1 MHDSILSLCSCTE
14 PQKSQIISTG
24 REWKKPVAKADE
36 STQQNNQQFHSDG
49 SGSKV
54 SQEQYLLLHVL
65 WPSPKLA
72 EALNPNEYGLV
83 PPFADAG
90 DFPQQLASLSQA
102 SKQPGERERQL
113 LVKDLNALDT
123 HGRKV
128 ANTFSEFTAL
138 LEVDATTDV
147 IPKQVV
153 IQLLTTLSESIISMC
168 EATRNVSMFINLSSA
183 GIDGDVSRKVSS
195 AMTSEPVLSSR
206 VTPGE
211 VRTVRASTSTPT
223 LSVITEASKKMTVAE
238 IRRCASAV
246 LLPVLLQCFRKRR
259 KGRGASLG
267 RPLCLLLPRQFAP
280 LHPHSPLC
288 KRLAR
293 RILGPSERSV
303 QH

>member
-1 MHDSILSLCSCTE
+1 
-14 PQKSQIISTG
+14 
-24 REWKKPVAKADE
+24 
-36 STQQNNQQFHSDG
+36 
-49 SGSKV
+49 
-54 SQEQYLLLHVL
+54 
-65 WPSPKLA
+65 
-72 EALNPNEYGLV
+72 LNPNEYDLV

-90 DFPQQLASLSQA
+90 DFPQQFASPSQA

-153 IQLLTTLSESIISMC
+153 IQLLTLSESIISMC

-280 LHPHSPLC
+280 WHLHSPLC
-288 KRLAR
+288 KRLARRRLAR